1 MCKHLTICKGENE
14 TMSRDLTEEEVGIPD
29 INFAYGVNAYV
40 VPPRVQSARRGFF
53 ESSISKLDLIA
64 TEDSAVIELARKQK
78 EAGLG
83 VICDGTLR
91 WGNNPIAFFAG
102 FDGVHELIAPPGP
115 YFSGDLLSAK
125 SVALD
130 GPIGGSSHP
139 VITDF
144 RILNTQ
150 ANPGVVAKPVLFAPS
165 LMLAELMLGAPR
177 KKHMYQY
184 PSRDAMADALVEAYR
199 TILDELYTVG
209 CRYVQFD
216 DSSWNDLADQERY
229 EGLGIEQEDA
239 QALCAL
245 YASTNKR
252 ALEKIPHDM
261 AICWRIVRED
271 YHTTARYE
279 KSYAE
284 VAPYFFDQENVC
296 AFSVPQRDASD
307 DLSWLSQIPRGARL
321 VLELA
326 STRDEECI
334 DERRVSA
341 LVENAARYVERDL
354 IGIALGF
361 ESNIVDEGKPHACH
375 CHSQEELDDTPDKL
389 ETAQWHKISELAEAA
404 RKL

>member
-1 MCKHLTICKGENE
+1 MA
-14 TMSRDLTEEEVGIPD
+14 RDLTEEEVGIPD
-29 INFAYGVNAYV
+29 INFAYCVNAYV

-53 ESSISKLDLIA
+53 ESSISELDLIA
-64 TEDSAVIELARKQK
+64 TEDNAVIELTRKQK
-78 EAGLG
+78 KAGLG
-83 VICDGTLR
+83 VICDATLR
-91 WGNNPIAFFAG
+91 WGNTPIAFFAAFG
-102 FDGVHELIAPPGP
+102 GVHELIAPPGP

-130 GPIGGSSHP
+130 GPIDGSSHP
-139 VITDF
+139 VITEF

-150 ANPGVVAKPVLFAPS
+150 TEPDVVAKQVLPAPS

-177 KKHMYQY
+177 KKHDFQF
-184 PSRDAMADALVEAYR
+184 PSNDALADSIVGAYQ
-199 TILDELYTVG
+199 TVLDELYTVG

-216 DSSWNDLADQERY
+216 DSSWNDLASEERFEELGVEHADVQELRT
-229 EGLGIEQEDA
+229 
-239 QALCAL
+239 L
-245 YASTNKR
+245 YANINRR

-279 KSYAE
+279 KSYVE
-284 VAPYFFDQENVC
+284 VAPLFFDQENVC
-296 AFSVPQRDASD
+296 AFSVPERDASS

-321 VLELA
+321 ILELA
-326 STRDEECI
+326 STRDEDCI
-334 DERRVSA
+334 DEARARA
-341 LVENAARYVERDL
+341 LVENAAQYVERDL

-375 CHSQEELDDTPDKL
+375 CHSQDELDDTPDRL
-389 ETAQWHKISELAEAA
+389 EAMQWHRIAELAEVA